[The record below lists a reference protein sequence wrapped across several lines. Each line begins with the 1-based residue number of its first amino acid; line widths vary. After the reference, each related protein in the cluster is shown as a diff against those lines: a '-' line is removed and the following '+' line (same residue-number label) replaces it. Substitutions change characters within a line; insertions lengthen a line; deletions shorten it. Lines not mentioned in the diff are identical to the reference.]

1 MPDDIRCIVRG
12 GGDLATGV
20 VWRLQ
25 RSGIEV
31 VVTELADPLTIRRTV
46 AVSSAVRDGTIDIEG
61 LVARRATD
69 IDDVDAIRAA
79 GEIPVL
85 VSPTLGDLVPRIG
98 ADVVID
104 ARLAKRPLDTR
115 IDDAGLVIALG
126 PGFTAGLDC
135 HAVIETNRGHRLGR
149 VLWSGTAEADTG
161 VPGTVAGRGAERVV
175 RAPIDGTVT
184 WTRQIGDIVDGGAPL
199 GHISHDENADSVTEI
214 RSPFRGTVRGLIAT
228 GTTVGAGLKIA
239 DVDPREDHAACHEI
253 SDKALAI
260 GGGVLEAVLR
270 RRSGR

>member
-1 MPDDIRCIVRG
+1 MPDEIRCIVRG

-46 AVSSAVRDGTIDIEG
+46 AVSSAVREGTIEIEG

-69 IDDVDAIRAA
+69 IDDVDGILAA

-85 VSPTLGDLVPRIG
+85 VSSTLGDLVPRIG
-98 ADVVID
+98 ADVVVD

-115 IDDAGLVIALG
+115 IEDAGLVIALG

-175 RAPIDGTVT
+175 RAPIDGTVI

-239 DVDPREDHAACHEI
+239 DVDPREDPAACHEI